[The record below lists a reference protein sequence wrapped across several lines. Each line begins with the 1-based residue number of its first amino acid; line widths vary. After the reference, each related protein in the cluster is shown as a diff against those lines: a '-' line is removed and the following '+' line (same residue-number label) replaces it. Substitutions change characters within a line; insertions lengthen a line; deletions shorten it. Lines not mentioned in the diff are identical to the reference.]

1 MGLWVVD
8 SSEAVLGGRTR
19 QLTLGAPAA
28 SETETE
34 APTLSV
40 MESLEGVNGEGSGLA
55 GDLEDLLGGG
65 GGSGGGGSGGDGGGG
80 GGGGDFGEDTCEERP
95 CLVTQL

>member
-1 MGLWVVD
+1 
-8 SSEAVLGGRTR
+8 
-19 QLTLGAPAA
+19 
-28 SETETE
+28 
-34 APTLSV
+34 
-40 MESLEGVNGEGSGLA
+40 MESLEGVSGEGSGLA

-80 GGGGDFGEDTCEERP
+80 GGGDFGEDTCEERP

>member
-1 MGLWVVD
+1 M
-8 SSEAVLGGRTR
+8 S
-19 QLTLGAPAA
+19 
-28 SETETE
+28 
-34 APTLSV
+34 
-40 MESLEGVNGEGSGLA
+40 GEGSGLA

-80 GGGGDFGEDTCEERP
+80 GGGDFGEDTCEERP

>member
-1 MGLWVVD
+1 
-8 SSEAVLGGRTR
+8 
-19 QLTLGAPAA
+19 
-28 SETETE
+28 
-34 APTLSV
+34 

-65 GGSGGGGSGGDGGGG
+65 GGGGGGSGKDGVGGGD

>member
-1 MGLWVVD
+1 
-8 SSEAVLGGRTR
+8 
-19 QLTLGAPAA
+19 
-28 SETETE
+28 
-34 APTLSV
+34 
-40 MESLEGVNGEGSGLA
+40 MESLEGVSGEGSGLA

-80 GGGGDFGEDTCEERP
+80 GGGGDFGEDTCEEWP

>member
-1 MGLWVVD
+1 
-8 SSEAVLGGRTR
+8 
-19 QLTLGAPAA
+19 
-28 SETETE
+28 
-34 APTLSV
+34 
-40 MESLEGVNGEGSGLA
+40 MESLEGVSGEGSGLA